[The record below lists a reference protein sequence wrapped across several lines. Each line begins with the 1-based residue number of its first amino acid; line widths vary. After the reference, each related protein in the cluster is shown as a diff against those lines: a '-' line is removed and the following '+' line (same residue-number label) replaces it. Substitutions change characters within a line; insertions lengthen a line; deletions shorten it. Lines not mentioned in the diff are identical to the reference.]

1 MKTAIIMLLL
11 LYVQIALPKVARR
24 IYLDD
29 KQTQAVRVGTGH
41 STILNFPTKASKVVL
56 GNKGTFSVEYIE
68 NDLAVTALNHTAR
81 SNLFVYLDGRRFGFD
96 LIAGNDTGDEIV
108 IVRDI
113 QEKGP
118 RLKVRIRDE

>member
-1 MKTAIIMLLL
+1 MKTLIICSLVLFGQL
-11 LYVQIALPKVARR
+11 AFPKVARR

-29 KQTQAVRVGTGH
+29 KQTQTVRIGTGH
-41 STILNFPTKASKVVL
+41 STILNFPTKPSKVVL

-68 NDLAVTALNHTAR
+68 NDLAVTALSHTAR
-81 SNLFVYLDGRRFGFD
+81 SNLFVYLEGRRFGFD
-96 LIAGNDTGDEIV
+96 LIGGADTGDEIV
-108 IVRDI
+108 IVRDT